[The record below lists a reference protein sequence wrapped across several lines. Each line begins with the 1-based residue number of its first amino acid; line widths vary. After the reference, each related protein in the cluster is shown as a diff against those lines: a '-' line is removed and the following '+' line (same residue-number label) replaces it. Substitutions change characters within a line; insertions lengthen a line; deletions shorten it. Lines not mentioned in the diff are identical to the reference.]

1 MTIELLPSTRAI
13 REAFEHEVTDA
24 GGKVTDAFDDGHCL
38 FLRSIFPDSKE
49 VRPGDRTSR
58 GVALLGREAE
68 IHVHPYFFR
77 QVCRN
82 GSIVA
87 QAVQTRGV
95 ERFEYATCPGAE
107 EAVLLEVRQAVRDC
121 SDAEILAAATDRMR
135 TMTETNAD
143 AALSLLPEILSL
155 EPDNASRLVD
165 IILGR
170 FERQPDRTT
179 FGLMNAITSVARDTP
194 DHDTR
199 WRLEE
204 AGGGML
210 ARLMP
215 APTPDDTPA
224 ELVLV

>member
-13 REAFEHEVTDA
+13 REAFEHEVVDA
-24 GGKVTDAFDDGHCL
+24 GGKMTDAFDDGRCL

-58 GVALLGREAE
+58 GVALRGRGAE

-82 GSIVA
+82 GSVAA
-87 QAVQTRGV
+87 QAVQTCRV
-95 ERFEYATCPGAE
+95 ERYEYATCPGAE

-121 SDAEILAAATDRMR
+121 SDAEILTAATDRMR
-135 TMTETNAD
+135 TMTETAAD
-143 AALSLLPEILSL
+143 LALSLLPEILKL
-155 EPDNASRLVD
+155 EPDNASGLVD

-194 DHDTR
+194 DRDTR

-215 APTPDDTPA
+215 APTPSDTSA